1 MPENENMEK
10 IWFICDANFISGP
23 YTTQDI
29 FSDLTNGKV
38 TLHSKIWWKGQRD
51 WISVSDWQKQADTF
65 EKNLHKQ
72 EEPIWYAE
80 KQGQT
85 YGPIAKSQLVELLC
99 SLTNLSKI
107 RVWKK
112 GQESWATVYEYSD
125 ISEELGITRR
135 KHPRAPILG
144 DVSID
149 KKGQQIGFKAATISE
164 GGLGIVGAHNLAV
177 GDQLQV
183 TLRSPLMVV
192 AVHATAVVR
201 HANSNY
207 TGVEFLNISPEH
219 KSTIVDY
226 VKQFEGSTIQ
236 GLRSIA

>member
-1 MPENENMEK
+1 MEK

-23 YTTQDI
+23 YSTQDVL
-29 FSDLTNGKV
+29 SELTNGKV
-38 TLHSKIWWKGQRD
+38 SLQSKIWWKGQRD
-51 WISVSDWQKQADTF
+51 WISVGDWRQKADSF
-65 EKNLHKQ
+65 EKNMHKQ

-85 YGPIAKSQLVELLC
+85 YGPIAKTQLIELLC

-135 KHPRAPILG
+135 KYPRAPILG

-149 KKGQQIGFKAATISE
+149 KKGQQIAFKAATISA
-164 GGLGIVGAHNLAV
+164 GGLGIVGASALAV

-183 TLRSPLMVV
+183 SLRSPLMVV
-192 AVHATAVVR
+192 GIHATAVVR
-201 HANSNY
+201 HAASNY
-207 TGVEFLNISPEH
+207 TGIEFVNISQEH
-219 KSTIVDY
+219 KATIIDY